1 MNITDK
7 LIDGYSEDLLLF
19 VLTNGEI
26 ELKEFTD
33 VKASVVH
40 CHIDAHG
47 HDITEEELFEEKNV
61 QAIVSKFM
69 DILKKY
75 ESQFP
80 SAKKVIVGQSENAE
94 VALDLLLKENE
105 MFDGGIL
112 IKPLLNIALTDG
124 IMIEDGTKVLI
135 MEGSEEMDGRYHD
148 EREVADILSVNGYDV
163 TSIEINEG
171 HKLSELDVKVAMNW
185 IYENFYE

>member
-1 MNITDK
+1 MNITDT
-7 LIDGYSEDLLLF
+7 LIDHFNEDLLLF

-26 ELKEFTD
+26 ELEEFTD
-33 VKASVVH
+33 VKASIVH
-40 CHIDAHG
+40 CHIDADG
-47 HDITEEELFEEKNV
+47 HNITEEELFEEKNV
-61 QAIVSKFM
+61 QEIVSKFM
-69 DILKKY
+69 EILKKY

-80 SAKKVIVGQSENAE
+80 SAKKVIIGQSENAE

-135 MEGSEEMDGRYHD
+135 MEGSEQKDDHYID
-148 EREVADILSVNGYDV
+148 EREVEDILTVNGYNV
-163 TSIEINEG
+163 TTIEINEG
-171 HKLSELDVKVAMNW
+171 HKLSELDVKVAINW
-185 IYENFYE
+185 LHENFYQ